1 MSTDALDWQG
11 LVDGIARD
19 LHDDMGSYLSSIQI
33 QSQTAAAV
41 MEYNPE
47 LAQNM
52 LQTIGHTTRHV
63 MGALR
68 DVVWAINPENDSFE
82 QLLIRMK
89 EMATLLLDAN
99 GIKLDFRAEANVY
112 KLSLEMN
119 QRKELLMIFKE
130 AINNIVKH
138 AHAQNVHVELTEL
151 DKNIQ
156 LLVRDDGQGF
166 ELNRPKNGNG
176 LKNFQKRAQT
186 LGGKLTLDSKP
197 GSGTALFL
205 TFPSHHRGIVT

>member
-1 MSTDALDWQG
+1 
-11 LVDGIARD
+11 
-19 LHDDMGSYLSSIQI
+19 
-33 QSQTAAAV
+33 
-41 MEYNPE
+41 MEYNPG

-52 LQTIGHTTRHV
+52 LHTIGHTTRHV
-63 MGALR
+63 MGTLR
-68 DVVWAINPENDSFE
+68 DVVWAINPENDSVE

-99 GIKLDFRAEANVY
+99 GIKLHFRAEENVC

-138 AHAQNVHVELTEL
+138 AHAQNVHVKLTEL

-156 LLVRDDGQGF
+156 LTIRDDGQGF
-166 ELNRPKNGNG
+166 EPNRPKNGNG
-176 LKNFQKRAQT
+176 LKNFQKRTQT

-197 GSGTALFL
+197 GKGTALFL
-205 TFPSHHRGIVT
+205 TFPSHHRGIVS